1 MILVTG
7 ASGNVGKEVLKQISQ
22 TGIRVR
28 ATFQSPS
35 SGASAPSGVEIAI
48 MDYNKPETIRA
59 ALKGVER
66 VFLVG
71 PPTQKLPAL
80 ERQAMDQIR
89 QSDVQQVVKLSAM
102 GGREATYPRQHADSE
117 DYIKTTGVAYTFLRP
132 NGFMQNIV
140 NYNATTI
147 NAQNAFYGCQGE
159 SKISHIDIRDVA
171 AVATKALTENGHE
184 GKVYTLTGPVAL
196 SNAQI
201 TRILSD
207 DLGREIRYVDL
218 PSQEFKQAL
227 LAAGLP

>member
-48 MDYNKPETIRA
+48 M
-59 ALKGVER
+59 
-66 VFLVG
+66 
-71 PPTQKLPAL
+71 
-80 ERQAMDQIR
+80 
-89 QSDVQQVVKLSAM
+89 
-102 GGREATYPRQHADSE
+102 

-201 TRILSD
+201 
-207 DLGREIRYVDL
+207 
-218 PSQEFKQAL
+218 
-227 LAAGLP
+227 

>member
-71 PPTQKLPAL
+71 PPTQKLPEL
-80 ERQAMDQIR
+80 DRQAMDLIR
-89 QSDVQQVVKLSAM
+89 QSDVRRLWKIWGL
-102 GGREATYPRQHADSE
+102 GGRHGRSPR
-117 DYIKTTGVAYTFLRP
+117 Y
-132 NGFMQNIV
+132 
-140 NYNATTI
+140 
-147 NAQNAFYGCQGE
+147 
-159 SKISHIDIRDVA
+159 
-171 AVATKALTENGHE
+171 
-184 GKVYTLTGPVAL
+184 
-196 SNAQI
+196 
-201 TRILSD
+201 
-207 DLGREIRYVDL
+207 
-218 PSQEFKQAL
+218 
-227 LAAGLP
+227 